1 MNITDRRKGISE
13 AVIKDRFIRQQL
25 QEESEEI
32 DKAQVSLMSRRG
44 FKESDWYSKRSLS
57 VEGNNTMALRHLP
70 KHRFVD
76 MRSRQTK
83 QGKKSKKS
91 HPIHN
96 RILYGH
102 ANDIIKRLHFGF
114 TQAVKEELSG
124 DI

>member
-13 AVIKDRFIRQQL
+13 AVIKDKFIRQQL
-25 QEESEEI
+25 QEEGAEI
-32 DKAQVSLMSRRG
+32 DKATNSIMSRRG
-44 FKESDWYSKRSLS
+44 FKSADWFSKRGIT
-57 VEGNNTMALRHLP
+57 VEGNNMVLRHKP

-83 QGKKSKKS
+83 QGKKNKKS

-114 TQAVKEELSG
+114 TQAVKEELAREV
-124 DI
+124 